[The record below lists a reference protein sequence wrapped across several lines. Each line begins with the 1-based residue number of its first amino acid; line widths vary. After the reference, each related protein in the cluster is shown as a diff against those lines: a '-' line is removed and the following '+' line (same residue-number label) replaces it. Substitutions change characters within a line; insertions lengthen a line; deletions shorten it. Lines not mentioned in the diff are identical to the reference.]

1 MSEHECV
8 IGELYDYDNTRLVTT
23 NELLQEIKDRIL
35 QCKYM
40 NDLYKEYTMIDINI
54 RPNYTLKDYCDRR
67 KSTNLTRFE
76 FCPYCGKKIDWKKIK
91 EENKDE

>member
-8 IGELYDYDNTRLVTT
+8 IGLFSYSYDDTRLVTV
-23 NELLQEIKDRIL
+23 NELLKNIQDDYKHYDHI
-35 QCKYM
+35 C
-40 NDLYKEYTMIDINI
+40 NLYAQYNLDNPKT
-54 RPNYTLKDYCDRR
+54 PYTLKDYVDRR